1 MKELLLSVLE
11 RFCPVYLQGTLN
23 PDEAYP
29 QKFITFFT
37 STTDDN
43 SFYDNEVAAVDWT
56 FSVMF
61 YSTDPEEVNTIP
73 AIIRRDLKAAG
84 FIPQGKGN
92 DLISDRPTHTGWAMD
107 FIYRENIN
115 SNEGENYYGY

>member
-1 MKELLLSVLE
+1 MKDLLISVLE
-11 RFCPVYLQGTLN
+11 QFCPDNVYLQGTLN
-23 PDEAYP
+23 PDEEFP

-37 STTDDN
+37 TTTDDI
-43 SFYDNEVAAVDWT
+43 SFYNNDVAAVEWE

-61 YSTDPEEVNTIP
+61 YSTDPVEVNTIP
-73 AIIRRDLKAAG
+73 AQICAAMKAAG

-92 DLISDRPTHTGWAMD
+92 DLLTDRPSHTGWAMD

-115 SNEGENYYGY
+115 S